1 MSEAPY
7 KWNKYTSKSTVTYK
21 WDKCYPYKRTLS
33 SGSGIT
39 ERFSVSSSYDFD
51 VYVFNSE
58 PTPINAGTLV
68 IPSYEYRQRNGTNLR
83 YDYDLRENYWYCE
96 EVGYGLNYLTGKWY
110 VYVSTSKYC
119 GRFVR
124 CTYPGTDY
132 VEFVID
138 RVTIDSGKK
147 GDRIQTVFSE
157 VSTAYPD
164 NAISSSDGY
173 WYTKTGSS
181 TDYSQGDFVGTVS
194 SDNPDAYPKN
204 GRHKDGYWYVL
215 I

>member
-1 MSEAPY
+1 MSKAPY

-21 WDKCYPYKRTLS
+21 WDKCYPYKRTVDT
-33 SGSGIT
+33 GSWVTELIT
-39 ERFSVSSSYDFD
+39 PSHYAFT
-51 VYVFNSE
+51 VYVYNRE
-58 PTPINAGTLV
+58 PTPTNSGTLV
-68 IPSYEYRQRNGTNLR
+68 SPSYGYPLFGNGADEVLR

-96 EVGYGLNYLTGKWY
+96 EVDYGLEYLIGKWNVISSKQCGKY
-110 VYVSTSKYC
+110 VQFTYKSSTSIEY
-119 GRFVR
+119 
-124 CTYPGTDY
+124 
-132 VEFVID
+132 IAD